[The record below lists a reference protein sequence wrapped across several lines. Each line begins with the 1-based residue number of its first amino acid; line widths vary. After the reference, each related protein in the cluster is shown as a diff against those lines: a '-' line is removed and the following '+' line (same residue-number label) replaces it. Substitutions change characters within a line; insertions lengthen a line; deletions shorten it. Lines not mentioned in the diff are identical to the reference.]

1 MEGSYRNSAYPDHGP
16 FKIHDTSNYTIIN
29 IDGVLSEVANSK
41 KTSHRLIPS
50 ASPAKVQTKE

>member
-1 MEGSYRNSAYPDHGP
+1 MEGSYKNTLYPDHGP

-41 KTSHRLIPS
+41 KTSRKLIP
-50 ASPAKVQTKE
+50 